1 MGEPTGIG
9 TASDR
14 WRVQTMKALALA
26 MLTLASS
33 AKAGQLPAE
42 MWADDTKYGHPS
54 ITAGPDGVSI
64 TIQSNAIAE
73 AGGGAIADLAKQFL
87 EKYAPGMCSSV
98 FDFQTTHKAMTV
110 GVAVQSPAYAVPG
123 GDLYVVG
130 GKEISVTFDYTP
142 NRKVTCVSAEPRM
155 S

>member
-1 MGEPTGIG
+1 
-9 TASDR
+9 
-14 WRVQTMKALALA
+14 MKALALA
-26 MLTLASS
+26 MLTLAPS

-98 FDFQTTHKAMTV
+98 FDFQTAHKAMTV
-110 GVAVQSPAYAVPG
+110 GVAVQSPAYG

-130 GKEISVTFDYTP
+130 GKEIPVTFDYTP
-142 NRKVTCVSAEPRM
+142 NRKVTCVSADPRM

>member
-1 MGEPTGIG
+1 MPRRSVRSYSAACNVGGSVASGPLQTRSICAKLRQASNPYGRDTMGEPTRIG

-54 ITAGPDGVSI
+54 ITAGPDGSR
-64 TIQSNAIAE
+64 
-73 AGGGAIADLAKQFL
+73 
-87 EKYAPGMCSSV
+87 
-98 FDFQTTHKAMTV
+98 
-110 GVAVQSPAYAVPG
+110 SPYNR
-123 GDLYVVG
+123 
-130 GKEISVTFDYTP
+130 TP
-142 NRKVTCVSAEPRM
+142 
-155 S
+155 